1 MSIDAVGA
9 AAGPLFAAPR
19 PRGVTLALLAALLI
33 APLLAACDEKK
44 AAQAPPPPA
53 PAVGVAPA
61 AIKGVAQAYNFVG
74 RIKAVD
80 IVQLRARV
88 EGFLEKVL
96 FREGDDVKSG
106 QLLYQI
112 EKDQLQAQV
121 DQAKANVAAAQ
132 ATAVNA
138 QFQYDR
144 AVALVKNQN
153 ISQATVDQD
162 RANLESAKATV
173 LQTQAAL
180 TQALVNLS
188 YTDIKSPIDGRI
200 GITAYTEGNL
210 VNPASGVLDTIVSQ
224 DPIYVLF
231 PVSQRQLEDIRET
244 RRQENGSLTKIEIL
258 VRQPSGKQYQ
268 HPGVWNFTDPQV
280 DRTTD
285 TLTMRATLPNPE
297 RELTDGEFVTVIVKE
312 RKEQP
317 RLVVPQA
324 ALQVDQA
331 GNYVLVVG
339 ADNKVEQRRVTTG
352 ATQDTDIVIESGVK
366 EGEKVIVD
374 GVQKV
379 RPGQAVQ
386 VVGQVAALGA
396 ASGAAPE
403 AGAGG

>member
-1 MSIDAVGA
+1 M
-9 AAGPLFAAPR
+9 R
-19 PRGVTLALLAALLI
+19 LLAAAILL
-33 APLLAACDEKK
+33 PLLLAACGEKN
-44 AAQAPPPPA
+44 AAPPAPPPPS
-53 PAVGVAPA
+53 VGVTPA
-61 AIKGVAQAYNFVG
+61 AVKGVSQAYDFVG
-74 RIKAVD
+74 RIKAVEM
-80 IVQLRARV
+80 VQLRARV

-96 FREGDDVKSG
+96 FREGDDVKAG

-112 EKDQLQAQV
+112 EKDQFQALV

-132 ATAVNA
+132 AKTVNA
-138 QFQYDR
+138 QLQYDR
-144 AVALVKNQN
+144 SLSLVKNQN
-153 ISQATVDQD
+153 IPQSTVDQN
-162 RANLESAKATV
+162 RANLDSAQAAV

-188 YTDIKSPIDGRI
+188 YTDIKAPIDGRI
-200 GITAYTEGNL
+200 GLTAYTQGNL
-210 VNPASGVLDTIVSQ
+210 VNPASAVLDTIVTQ

-231 PVSQRQLEDIRET
+231 PVSVRQLEEIRAA
-244 RRQENGSLTKIEIL
+244 RRQENGSLIKISIL
-258 VRQPSGKQYQ
+258 VRLATGKDYA

-280 DRTTD
+280 DQTTD

-297 RELTDGEFVTVIVKE
+297 RQLVDGQFVTVEIKE

-331 GNYVLVVG
+331 GYYVLVVG

-352 ATQDTDIVIESGVK
+352 PTQDTDVVIQKGVK

-379 RPGQAVQ
+379 RPGQVVQ
-386 VVGQVAALGA
+386 IAGEAPGNAPGQ
-396 ASGAAPE
+396 SGKATT
-403 AGAGG
+403 AGGG

>member
-9 AAGPLFAAPR
+9 ATGRLFAALR
-19 PRGVTLALLAALLI
+19 VRTVTLALFAALLV
-33 APLLAACDEKK
+33 APLLAACDEK
-44 AAQAPPPPA
+44 AAQTPPPA

-74 RIKAVD
+74 RIKAVNT
-80 IVQLRARV
+80 VQLRARV

-96 FREGDDVKSG
+96 FREGDDVKAG

-112 EKDQLQAQV
+112 EKDQLRAQV

-132 ATAVNA
+132 ATELNA
-138 QFQYDR
+138 QLQFDR
-144 AVALVKNQN
+144 SLALAKNQN
-153 ISQATVDQD
+153 VSQATVDQN
-162 RANLESAKATV
+162 RANLDSAKASV

-180 TQALVNLS
+180 TQVLVNLS
-188 YTDIKSPIDGRI
+188 YTDIKSPVDGRI
-200 GITAYTEGNL
+200 GLTAFDEGNL

-231 PVSQRQLEDIRET
+231 PVSQRQLEDIREA

-258 VRQPSGKQYQ
+258 VRLPSGKQYE
-268 HPGVWNFTDPQV
+268 HAGVWNYTNPQV
-280 DRTTD
+280 DQTTD

-297 RELTDGEFVTVIVKE
+297 RMLTDGEFVTVVVKE

-331 GNYVLVVG
+331 GYYVLVVG
-339 ADNKVEQRRVTTG
+339 ADNKVEERRVVTG
-352 ATQDTDIVIESGVK
+352 ATQDTDIVVESGVK

-386 VVGQVAALGA
+386 VAQVGALDTS
-396 ASGAAPE
+396 SGAAPE
-403 AGAGG
+403 AGTGG